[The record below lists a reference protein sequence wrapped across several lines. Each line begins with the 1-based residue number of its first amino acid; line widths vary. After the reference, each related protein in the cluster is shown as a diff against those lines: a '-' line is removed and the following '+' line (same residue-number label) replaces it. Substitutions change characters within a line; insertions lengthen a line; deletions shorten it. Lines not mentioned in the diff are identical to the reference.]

1 VNGGSSL
8 FGQSTTQQE
17 TAMINATYNP
27 VTNRVDIIL
36 SVPGTP
42 PVGSATKAHVIM
54 SIDRK
59 QAEHLMFKISA
70 ELREGDNVWD
80 ADVDEDTPDEYNR
93 IIEGDVDL
101 PTRPEITD

>member
-1 VNGGSSL
+1 
-8 FGQSTTQQE
+8 
-17 TAMINATYNP
+17 MINATYNP

-59 QAEHLMFKISA
+59 QAEHLMFMISA

-93 IIEGDVDL
+93 IIEGDDDL
-101 PTRPEITD
+101 PTKPEITD

>member
-1 VNGGSSL
+1 
-8 FGQSTTQQE
+8 
-17 TAMINATYNP
+17 MINATYNP
-27 VTNRVDIIL
+27 LTNRVDIIL

-93 IIEGDVDL
+93 IIEGDDDL
-101 PTRPEITD
+101 PTKPEITD